1 VHAGA
6 RAWRIAVVVA
16 GGLAIAAN
24 LRAAPTLTLIITPS
38 STSFPDA
45 SPTSAAV
52 IAANASVQLTV
63 RMTGAQASDTWHVS
77 QLASGDLISAGLSI
91 GIENVTWTST
101 RTSGS
106 CNNCSC
112 QSGTSSKTAPALT
125 IQGAGNTGSGVTCTQ
140 SYNLANSWTY
150 KPGAYSQ
157 MVTITASAP

>member
-16 GGLAIAAN
+16 GGLAIAAP

-38 STSFPDA
+38 SISFPDA

-77 QLASGDLISAGLSI
+77 
-91 GIENVTWTST
+91 
-101 RTSGS
+101 
-106 CNNCSC
+106 
-112 QSGTSSKTAPALT
+112 
-125 IQGAGNTGSGVTCTQ
+125 
-140 SYNLANSWTY
+140 
-150 KPGAYSQ
+150 
-157 MVTITASAP
+157 